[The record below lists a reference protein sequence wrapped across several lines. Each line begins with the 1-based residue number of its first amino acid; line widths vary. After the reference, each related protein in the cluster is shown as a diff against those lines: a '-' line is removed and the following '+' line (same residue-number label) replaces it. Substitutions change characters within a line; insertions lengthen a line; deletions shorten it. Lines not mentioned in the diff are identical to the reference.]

1 MENKYIKNNKDLE
14 CFLDL
19 YSQELYNI
27 KSEAL
32 SLYTEIHSKPKSYWD
47 ENKSQFNLAMKKI
60 KNIESN
66 NQSLEEC
73 QRDCVHSL

>member
-19 YSQELYNI
+19 YSQELQNI

-32 SLYTEIHSKPKSYWD
+32 NLYTEIHSKPKSYWIK
-47 ENKSQFNLAMKKI
+47 NKSKLNLAMQKI
-60 KNIESN
+60 KDIEIN
-66 NQSLEEC
+66 NQSLQEC
-73 QRDCVHSL
+73 QRDCVHSV